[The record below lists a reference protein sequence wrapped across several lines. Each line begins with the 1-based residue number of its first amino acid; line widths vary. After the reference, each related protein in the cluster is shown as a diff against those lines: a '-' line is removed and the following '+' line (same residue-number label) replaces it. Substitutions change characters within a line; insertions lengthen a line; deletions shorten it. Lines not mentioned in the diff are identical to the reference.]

1 MVARAQAEAS
11 SLDENRNSLP
21 IMIEGK
27 SQSVSLHISKLV
39 YFGSDDDG
47 LFWDQTEST
56 YILWDIT
63 ASVYE
68 LYNEHIYMYI

>member
-47 LFWDQTEST
+47 LFWE
-56 YILWDIT
+56 
-63 ASVYE
+63 
-68 LYNEHIYMYI
+68 